1 MSLMLSI
8 MISMRGRE
16 DKSVN
21 LKKREK
27 NEEREER
34 RKEKKREETEEK
46 TEKGSREQICEG
58 QKEESRAN

>member
-34 RKEKKREETEEK
+34 RKEKRGNRRENRKRLK
-46 TEKGSREQICEG
+46 
-58 QKEESRAN
+58 RANM